1 MIKPQVLHLDVIK
14 QVFRYLK
21 CTIDHGILLKK
32 NGFKKIEGFI
42 DIDWVGDQENRRSWS
57 TFGYIYFGLGTTPSH
72 EITNVNWLWPWALQT
87 LSMDH

>member
-42 DIDWVGDQENRRSWS
+42 DID
-57 TFGYIYFGLGTTPSH
+57 
-72 EITNVNWLWPWALQT
+72 
-87 LSMDH
+87 